1 MEKHKLSHYIFT
13 IIYQIVKNL
22 LLSFIFI
29 LIAITGYL
37 VNSIAKSPYDLIFGV
52 PLIFIG
58 VGLLLNSLYSILL
71 SIFSPAFNK
80 GVCVICS

>member
-1 MEKHKLSHYIFT
+1 MEKHKFIHYLFT
-13 IIYQIVKNL
+13 IIYQIIKNL

-37 VNSIAKSPYDLIFGV
+37 INLNVKSPYDLVFGV

-58 VGLLLNSLYSILL
+58 VGLLLNSLYSIFL
-71 SIFSPAFNK
+71 SIFSPTFNK